1 LEAEKKKNRWV
12 LVLVGDRQTGR
23 ERQRDR
29 ETERENGRARYSRLG
44 AEQEKTRKS
53 FVNANYASSPT
64 AFF

>member
-29 ETERENGRARYSRLG
+29 EAETENGRAR
-44 AEQEKTRKS
+44 
-53 FVNANYASSPT
+53 
-64 AFF
+64 